1 MTISSVKDHVTGL
14 AVRVPAAVNTAAR
27 LIASSSTIAYCLHYT
42 GRPALNENFYCQES
56 DREVKK
62 HRINVKQQKTTA
74 TRQQAV
80 REAAQYASPLYVAAQ
95 LYPIHACGAQRP
107 LRHEY
112 SLSTGSGSHW
122 L

>member
-1 MTISSVKDHVTGL
+1 MPMTISSVKDHVTGL

-80 REAAQYASPLYVAAQ
+80 REAAQYAPAPVCSTLQPSFSP
-95 LYPIHACGAQRP
+95 YPPYACGAQYA
-107 LRHEY
+107 LHHEY
-112 SLSTGSGSHW
+112 S
-122 L
+122 